1 VVAVVLEIPQ
11 VVLVAQVVVEMGSLE
26 LQMVK
31 RVIPILVV
39 VVEALVMIPMEHQLL
54 AAQAAPVSSSLNT
67 THLHNPSLHSRVLAS
82 G

>member
-39 VVEALVMIPMEHQLL
+39 VVEALVTTRMEHQLL
-54 AAQAAPVSSSLNT
+54 AAQAVPVSSSLNT
-67 THLHNPSLHSRVLAS
+67 THPYNPYSHSKARPS

>member
-1 VVAVVLEIPQ
+1 VVVVVVDIPQ

-31 RVIPILVV
+31 RVMPILVV
-39 VVEALVMIPMEHQLL
+39 VVEALVTTLMDHQPL
-54 AAQAAPVSSSLNT
+54 AAQAALASSSLNT
-67 THLHNPSLHSRVLAS
+67 PHLRNPYLHSKAQPS

>member
-39 VVEALVMIPMEHQLL
+39 VVEALVMMPMEHQPLV
-54 AAQAAPVSSSLNT
+54 AQAAPASSLSNT
-67 THLHNPSLHSRVLAS
+67 K
-82 G
+82 

>member
-54 AAQAAPVSSSLNT
+54 AAQAAQASSSLNT
-67 THLHNPSLHSRVLAS
+67 THPHNPYLHSKAQPS